1 MDPVDT
7 SDRARRLARVLISD
21 VAAYAGDQVRI
32 GLEKDDL
39 FERLAPEIARARV
52 FYLHHVDPGVAERA
66 KLFEFALVDVLV
78 YGHRRGEKHN
88 WCAFGTPVG
97 PRPPR

>member
-1 MDPVDT
+1 MDRVVTPE
-7 SDRARRLARVLISD
+7 RARRLARVLISD

-78 YGHRRGEKHN
+78 YGHRRVQTHI
-88 WCAFGTPVG
+88 W
-97 PRPPR
+97 